1 MPERPRLT
9 PAMAD
14 VRRAVRECWDTQ
26 GVEPGELVLVACS
39 GGADSLAL
47 AAAAAFEGKRAG
59 VRVGAA
65 IVEHGLQQETAAVA
79 QRTAAVLRGL
89 GLDPVQVLPV
99 RVDLASGTGVEAAA
113 RVARY
118 AALEQ
123 AVQVSGARFVLL
135 GHTLNDQ
142 AETVL
147 LGLTR
152 GSGARSLAGMA
163 DRNGIYMRPLLGLT
177 RATTE
182 AFCVDSGLEFWQDPH
197 NVDLGYT
204 RVRIR
209 QQVLPVLEEQLG
221 PGVAQALARTAD
233 TLREDA
239 DLLDSLAQ
247 QQFEL
252 LAAVRATDV
261 VLDCSLLQ
269 PLAAAL
275 RHRCYQLALQVL
287 AAPSSRAQLTAID
300 ALVTNFHGQQALAL
314 AGVRVERTNGQ
325 LAFKLT
331 KNLRPG
337 AC

>member
-14 VRRAVRECWDTQ
+14 VRRAVRECWDAV
-26 GVEPGELVLVACS
+26 GVEPGQLVLTACS

-47 AAAAAFEGKRAG
+47 AAAVAFEGKRAG
-59 VRVGAA
+59 VQVGAV
-65 IVEHGLQQETAAVA
+65 IVEHGLQEETAEVA
-79 QRTAAVLRGL
+79 KRTEAVLRGL
-89 GLDPVQVLPV
+89 GLDPVLVLPV
-99 RVDLASGTGVEAAA
+99 SVDIAAGTGVEAAA
-113 RVARY
+113 RTARY

-123 AVQVSGARFVLL
+123 AAQGTAARFVLL

-152 GSGARSLAGMA
+152 GSGGRSLAGM
-163 DRNGIYMRPLLGLT
+163 DLRNGIYLRPLLGLT

-197 NVDLGYT
+197 NVDPSYT

-239 DLLDSLAQ
+239 DLLDALARE
-247 QQFEL
+247 QFEL
-252 LAAVRATDV
+252 LATVRATDV
-261 VLDCSLLQ
+261 VLDCKLLE

-287 AAPSSRAQLTAID
+287 SAPSSRAQLLGID

-325 LAFKLT
+325 LLFRLT
-331 KNLRPG
+331 KNFRPG